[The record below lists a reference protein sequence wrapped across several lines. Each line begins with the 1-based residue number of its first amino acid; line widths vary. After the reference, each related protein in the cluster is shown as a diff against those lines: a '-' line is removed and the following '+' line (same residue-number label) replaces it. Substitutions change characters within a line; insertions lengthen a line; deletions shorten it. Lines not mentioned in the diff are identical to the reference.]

1 MPGRYVDTLAAILFI
16 VVTCNLTISQ
26 SHYEYLVFFGVRRF
40 VSQYDEKS
48 LCDDTDQD
56 DDQVD
61 VEIKEEEEE
70 EEEPRDCRS
79 NTKTQFANFSGEK

>member
-1 MPGRYVDTLAAILFI
+1 MFTVYSKSLSQSH
-16 VVTCNLTISQ
+16 NLTIMYS
-26 SHYEYLVFFGVRRF
+26 VFFGVRRF

-56 DDQVD
+56 EDEVD

-70 EEEPRDCRS
+70 EEVENQDCRS

>member
-1 MPGRYVDTLAAILFI
+1 MYLA
-16 VVTCNLTISQ
+16 ISQ
-26 SHYEYLVFFGVRRF
+26 SHIENSYSAFFGVRRF